1 VPVFLAAAA
10 VTRHPRTPPARAE
23 PDLTRRGA
31 AEGAIVS
38 QDTAEHPLPLTVLA
52 EDERI
57 FRDSVREFAEAQ
69 VRPLVR
75 EMDEHARIPRSLIDR
90 LFELGVMGIEI
101 PESYG
106 GSGGTF
112 FHSVLAVEEL
122 SRVDPS
128 VGVLVDVQNTL
139 VINALLRWG
148 NDDVKRRYL
157 PALAA
162 GTVGAYA
169 LSEAGSGSDAFALTT
184 RAREDGDTFVL
195 SGRKLWI
202 TNGNEA
208 DLFLVFATIDPAAG
222 YRGITAFLV
231 ERGFEGFSVGKKED
245 KLGIRA
251 SSTCELILEAC
262 RVPRANILGEPGKG
276 YKSAIETLNEGRIG
290 IGAQMIGLAK
300 GALQHAIAYTKERKQ
315 FGKAIAEFQA
325 VQHQLA
331 RAAVEVEA
339 ATLTVYNAA
348 RLREANRP
356 FLTEAAIC
364 KIFSSEVAERV
375 ASLAVNLFGGN
386 GFVKE
391 YPVEKLYRDAKI
403 GQIYEGTSNLQLQTI
418 AKQLLG

>member
-1 VPVFLAAAA
+1 M
-10 VTRHPRTPPARAE
+10 
-23 PDLTRRGA
+23 
-31 AEGAIVS
+31 S
-38 QDTAEHPLPLTVLA
+38 QETAEHASPLTVLA

-75 EMDEHARIPRSLIDR
+75 EMDEHAKIPRSLIDR

-148 NDDVKRRYL
+148 SDDLKRRYL
-157 PALAA
+157 PTLAA

-184 RAREDGDTFVL
+184 RAREDGDGFVL

-251 SSTCELILEAC
+251 SSTCELILEDC

-364 KIFSSEVAERV
+364 KIYSSEVAERV